1 MYATFFRYFG
11 FAEAWRLPED
21 EARYPEGKVML
32 PASEVTI
39 ERQERVK
46 AAYVGTADD
55 VRREIDALVE
65 NVNPEWF
72 ILQGD
77 QGQLP
82 LEEVKR
88 QIIAIGK
95 EVLPRYA

>member
-1 MYATFFRYFG
+1 M
-11 FAEAWRLPED
+11 
-21 EARYPEGKVML
+21 
-32 PASEVTI
+32 
-39 ERQERVK
+39 
-46 AAYVGTADD
+46 
-55 VRREIDALVE
+55 DALVE

-77 QGQLP
+77 QGHLP

-95 EVLPRYA
+95 EVLPRYT